1 MSSKAVRIVICFI
14 LSAILSVIP
23 GCVTQKAIS
32 PIKNSLPQNELSY
45 YNDSFDTL
53 REDLWD
59 KAGHLTLE
67 AQMKNFKMADM
78 RIENGKLI
86 VQTKTGSFSKGGL
99 GSKYTLTGNFDVQVD
114 CHFDFLEYATDM
126 DQLLQFLVT
135 DRSKDTKDT
144 DIVII
149 GMAKRAGS
157 WQGYIYCDWK
167 VHGAFKNGKRQKI
180 DSLHGTLRI
189 VRIANEVSTLY
200 KKMGQEEWEKLNTF
214 SFTKNNMLIGF
225 RLQNFFLK
233 RTFVQANDSIIAEF
247 DNFKINAAQKII
259 EDEI

>member
-14 LSAILSVIP
+14 LNAILIVIP
-23 GCVTQKAIS
+23 GCVTQ
-32 PIKNSLPQNELSY
+32 IKNSLPQNELAY
-45 YNDSFDTL
+45 YNDSYDTL

-67 AQMKNFKMADM
+67 AQMENFKQADM

-99 GSKYTLTGNFDVQVD
+99 GTKYTLGGNFDVQLD
-114 CHFDFLEYATDM
+114 CHFDFLEHATDT

-135 DRSKDTKDT
+135 DSSKDTKDT

-149 GMAKRAGS
+149 GMAKRAWS

-167 VHGAFKNGKRQKI
+167 VHGAFKKGKRQKI
-180 DSLHGTLRI
+180 DSLHGTLRV
-189 VRIANEVSTLY
+189 VRIGNEVSTLY
-200 KKMGQEEWEKLNTF
+200 KKMGQKKWEKLNTF
-214 SFTKNNMLIGF
+214 SFTENNMLVGF
-225 RLQNFFLK
+225 RLQNHFLK
-233 RTFVQANDSIIAEF
+233 RTSIQANDSIIAEF
-247 DNFKINAAQKII
+247 DNFKISAAHKII